1 MSLKS
6 AILDTFRPRAVLL
19 ALSPDAGAAVPAAEL
34 VDNMVAIR
42 RWPFRVGRESRVVQS
57 DGQWIRRERIAL
69 PHGARQEPTNDLYLF
84 DACAPLQIS
93 RAHLTLDMT
102 GPGQWRV
109 IDRGSAHGTRV
120 GNRFIG
126 GTESGGE
133 APLADGD
140 LIVLGDPARSPYRF
154 RFIDLV

>member
-6 AILDTFRPRAVLL
+6 AILETFRPRAVLL
-19 ALSPDAGAAVPAAEL
+19 ALSSEAGAAVPAAEL

-42 RWPFRVGRESRVVQS
+42 RLPFRVGRESRVMQS
-57 DGQWIRRERIAL
+57 EGQWIRRERIAL
-69 PHGARQEPTNDLYLF
+69 PHSPRQEPNNDLYLF

-93 RAHLTLDMT
+93 RAHLTIDLIA
-102 GPGQWRV
+102 PRQWRV
-109 IDRGSAHGTRV
+109 IDRGSAHGTLI
-120 GNRFIG
+120 GDRFIG
-126 GTESGGE
+126 GREGGGE